1 MTHIPVFALGG
12 VKQPTVVEAMSAG
25 AHGIA
30 LISAIIS
37 SPNPMLATEELLRT
51 ISGHAVK
58 YTHS

>member
-1 MTHIPVFALGG
+1 MTRIPVFALGG
-12 VKQPTVVEAMSAG
+12 VKQATVVEAMSAG

-58 YTHS
+58 HTHS